1 MNGKPSVRTVDYIAF
16 VQSGVMQLSDVPTDI
31 RDEVANWMSFLI
43 KGTKKGEGDEPN
55 NQAN

>member
-31 RDEVANWMSFLI
+31 RDEVASWMSYLI
-43 KGTKKGEGDEPN
+43 KGTEKGESDESD